1 MAFIPNPLGNFNSYS
16 YHISLIMPDEPNGK
30 MASIAN
36 TSGVIIAE
44 TGKTANFYI
53 DKLVLNSVAP
63 SSDSGLKSTVLTGEI
78 TILEPLGFTFF
89 DRFFAA
95 KSLSGWKSLSDSFL
109 LLKLSF
115 NGWNSNGSPAA
126 RIFPSYIK
134 IKSYD
139 VECDFDI
146 NGSRYTIK
154 FVAASN
160 LALEDEALT
169 PKRTFGSEI
178 KETLADSISEFETEF
193 NKAIKH
199 TQNADNAPPDTGD
212 IYKFSLGPYLSEK
225 NLEMQ
230 IEPDSESTTSQ
241 RAADGKLY
249 FQYDG
254 NMNVQDALKSL
265 CNQSKGIADLMTKL
279 DENKRIDPTSAPDSK
294 LLRYYVVD
302 IDVSYGKFVNSLKRY
317 QRIYE
322 YQIDLVPRPEIE
334 YMPPD
339 ADGSASDRYRQYF
352 AEGVLAKRYDYY
364 FTGQNTEVLDA
375 KFDFNTMWTDR
386 LNAYVRKQRDATPS
400 ITEEARESEQNLGAL
415 KKGISGSFPQTFSA
429 FFGFLNKIGTGE
441 RYMEQIPANFSMNEL
456 FSYKLSPFTDPNE
469 PDGVNAIES
478 PTDENEKEVQAVI
491 EARAYR
497 GIVLPLIKTEI
508 IIRGDPFWIDPAA
521 ISNRTGTQVNFN
533 SGTKMFYFKMRT
545 SEPHDATTGLHPILG
560 KNTISAFYYVTRIT
574 STFEAGKFTQVL
586 NGSIDPTTVGVV
598 VR

>member
-53 DKLVLNSVAP
+53 DKLVFNSVAP

-95 KSLSGWKSLSDSFL
+95 KSLSGWKSLNDSFL
-109 LLKLSF
+109 LLKIAF
-115 NGWNSNGSPAA
+115 NGWNSNGSPSA
-126 RIFPSYIK
+126 RIFPTYVK

-139 VECDFDI
+139 VDCDFDI

-169 PKRTFGSEI
+169 PKRTFASEI
-178 KETLADSISEFETEF
+178 KETLEDSISEFETEF

-199 TQNADNAPPDTGD
+199 TQNSNNAPPDVGD
-212 IYKFSLGPYLSEK
+212 IYKFSLGPFLSEK

-230 IEPDSESTTSQ
+230 LEPDAETTTSQ
-241 RAADGKLY
+241 RDSEGKLY

-254 NMNVQDALKSL
+254 SMNVQDALKSL
-265 CNQSKGIADLMTKL
+265 CDKAIGITDLMIKL
-279 DENKRIDPTSAPDSK
+279 DENKRIDPNKAPDSN
-294 LLRYYVVD
+294 LLRYYAVD
-302 IDVSYGKFVNSLKRY
+302 IDVSYGKFISSLKRY
-317 QRIYE
+317 QRIYQ
-322 YQIDLVPRPEIE
+322 YQIDLVPKPEIE

-339 ADGSASDRYRQYF
+339 ASGDSMARYIKYF
-352 AEGVLAKRYDYY
+352 TEGVLAKRYDYY

-375 KFDFNTMWTDR
+375 KFNFNSMWTDR

-400 ITEEARESEQNLGAL
+400 VTEEVRESEQNLGEL
-415 KKGISGSFPQTFSA
+415 MKGISGSFPQLFSTV
-429 FFGFLNKIGTGE
+429 FGFLNRIGTGE
-441 RYMEQIPANFSMNEL
+441 RLMENIPASFSMNEL
-456 FSYKLSPFTDPNE
+456 FNYKLSPFTDPNE
-469 PDGVNAIES
+469 PDGVNTLES
-478 PTDENEKEVQAVI
+478 PTSEIEKEVQAVI

-497 GIVLPLIKTEI
+497 GIVLPLIETEMT
-508 IIRGDPFWIDPAA
+508 IRGDPYWIDPAA

-545 SEPHDATTGLHPILG
+545 SEPHNASTGLQPILG

-574 STFEAGKFTQVL
+574 STFEAGKFTQVI
-586 NGSIDPTTVGVV
+586 NGTVDTTTIGVV